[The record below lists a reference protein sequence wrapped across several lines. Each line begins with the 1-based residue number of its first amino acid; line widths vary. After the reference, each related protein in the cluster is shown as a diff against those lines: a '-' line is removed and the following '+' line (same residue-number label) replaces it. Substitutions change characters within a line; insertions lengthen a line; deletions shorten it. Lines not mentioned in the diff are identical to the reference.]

1 MNSGYFF
8 ALRLREFGL
17 RNYAI
22 DNDILIRIKLYY
34 SQTAEVIEFTRN
46 CYKEGIYY
54 KIIEIVT
61 YRHLSFI

>member
-46 CYKEGIYY
+46 CYKEGIY
-54 KIIEIVT
+54 
-61 YRHLSFI
+61 